1 MILSIHQPA
10 YFPWLGYYDRIAKSD
25 IFIILD
31 TVQYQKNSFQNR
43 NKIRTN
49 IGWSWITV
57 PVITKKILYE
67 KNINQIEI
75 DYSQNWNIKHL
86 KSIKQVYTKAKNF
99 EKIFP
104 LIENILKKKWLN
116 LADLSYETTI
126 CFFDILEID
135 TKIIRTSE
143 LKPFKENKSDLIL
156 EICKRF
162 DTSKYLSGPNGKNY
176 LNEKKFEN
184 ESINIEYHNFI
195 HPFYSQNYK
204 GFEANMSVIDL
215 LMNIDRPSKYFD

>member
-10 YFPWLGYYDRIAKSD
+10 YLPWLGYYDRIAKSD

-43 NKIRTN
+43 NKIRIKN
-49 IGWSWITV
+49 GWSWITV
-57 PVITKKILYE
+57 PVKTKKILYD

-75 DYSQNWNIKHL
+75 DYNQNWNTKHL
-86 KSIKQVYTKAKNF
+86 KSIKQAYVKSKNF

-104 LIENILKKKWLN
+104 LLENILIKKWPS

-156 EICKRF
+156 EICKYF
-162 DTSKYLSGPNGKNY
+162 DTTKYLSGPIGKDY

-184 ESINIEYHNFI
+184 ESISIDYHNFI
-195 HPFYSQNYK
+195 HPSYVQTYK
-204 GFEANMSVIDL
+204 GFEANMSIIDL
-215 LMNIDRPSKYFD
+215 LMNVEKPANYFE